1 MTPAWRFGQPL
12 FEIRDAISV
21 VARHEMTP
29 VDDLTVRK
37 RLIAKPVLTDR
48 ERSQQP
54 QQDPKV

>member
-21 VARHEMTP
+21 VARHEITP

-37 RLIAKPVLTDR
+37 RLIANPV
-48 ERSQQP
+48 
-54 QQDPKV
+54 